1 MAVILNIE
9 TSAAATS
16 VALTAEGMVLAH
28 QGGYG
33 WPQSGGPTERFY
45 KILS

>member
-9 TSAAATS
+9 TSAAPCS

-28 QGGYG
+28 QEELDG
-33 WPQSGGPTERFY
+33 RAR
-45 KILS
+45 LRC